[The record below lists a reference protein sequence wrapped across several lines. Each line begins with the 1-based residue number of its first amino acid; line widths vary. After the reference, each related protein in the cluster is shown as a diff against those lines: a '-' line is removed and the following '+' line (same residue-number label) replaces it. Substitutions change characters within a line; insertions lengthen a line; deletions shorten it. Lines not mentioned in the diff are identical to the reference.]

1 MEQKSRVVEDVT
13 TKTEVVPGTRR
24 LLPGAQR
31 GQLVDWEIMESW
43 L

>member
-1 MEQKSRVVEDVT
+1 MEKIRSNRGRDH
-13 TKTEVVPGTRR
+13 TEVVPGIRR